1 MLFISNTGNNSH
13 SDVAHGVQANGVQTD
28 LPFLF
33 VKEEEGDEPVPPIS
47 FWMLANTLLTSL
59 LKQPFLY
66 FS

>member
-1 MLFISNTGNNSH
+1 MKLQNQCVLVLRQNLMLFISNTDNNSH

-47 FWMLANTLLTSL
+47 F
-59 LKQPFLY
+59 
-66 FS
+66 